1 MDRSNRLYEPAGKL
15 VSAKV
20 DFSLLLLET
29 KELFVC
35 GLARALALL
44 ASPHADGS
52 IKIVQ
57 LLLLASQSKQQVKV
71 EGERGRGR
79 GRRERGTW
87 LVSTPAS
94 ISVKS
99 WAPSVESLMT
109 TTSCCLTYLSSP

>member
-1 MDRSNRLYEPAGKL
+1 MDRSRGLYELAGKL
-15 VSAKV
+15 VSDKL
-20 DFSLLLLET
+20 DFSLLLPET

-35 GLARALALL
+35 GLARALALP
-44 ASPHADGS
+44 ASPRADGS

-57 LLLLASQSKQQVKV
+57 LLLLASQSRHQAMV
-71 EGERGRGR
+71 EGEKERGR

-99 WAPSVESLMT
+99 
-109 TTSCCLTYLSSP
+109 